1 MLYRKWVIIMNNNMP
16 NNFNNGMSNN
26 MNDNNNL
33 MAREANEELIG
44 GQSNIGNGPDVM
56 QGVSNVQN
64 DRGIMQ
70 GFNNV
75 QNPNGVMQGM
85 ESVAQDMNNSVPMP
99 GQFNAGVNNYT
110 MQVERP
116 QENPV
121 PNEPIMPNVEPQM
134 PNSDMNIPNF
144 NNSQPMNINA
154 EGIPTNNQTM
164 PQMSIN
170 NNIFEGLRDD
180 NQAKE
185 PINNL
190 NQGLDTINDF
200 NRPVVDVG
208 VPSGAEFSTQVNEQP
223 EMPLPQNENV
233 LTEPINGAPQET
245 SQSFNVNPSIDLNTP
260 NIDAPTVGISNES
273 ENPSIPNIDISNIN
287 EENINNEVT
296 NANIQNSIDN
306 TSKIPNPFAMNN
318 ANLQANLNGQ
328 MNNEANIP
336 QTNIMGT
343 PINMEQSSEINQMTM
358 EEPVVSPIM
367 DQPQVSD
374 NVSINNQ
381 IGNTQDLNSFVG
393 TPQQPEFNNNVE
405 KPIPQMNNNNYQ
417 SVDMPQEKVKKFPL
431 SLRETILVT
440 IALIGIVA
448 VVIMYWPN

>member
-144 NNSQPMNINA
+144 NN
-154 EGIPTNNQTM
+154 
-164 PQMSIN
+164 
-170 NNIFEGLRDD
+170 
-180 NQAKE
+180 
-185 PINNL
+185 
-190 NQGLDTINDF
+190 
-200 NRPVVDVG
+200 
-208 VPSGAEFSTQVNEQP
+208 
-223 EMPLPQNENV
+223 
-233 LTEPINGAPQET
+233 
-245 SQSFNVNPSIDLNTP
+245 
-260 NIDAPTVGISNES
+260 
-273 ENPSIPNIDISNIN
+273 
-287 EENINNEVT
+287 
-296 NANIQNSIDN
+296 
-306 TSKIPNPFAMNN
+306 
-318 ANLQANLNGQ
+318 
-328 MNNEANIP
+328 
-336 QTNIMGT
+336 
-343 PINMEQSSEINQMTM
+343 
-358 EEPVVSPIM
+358 
-367 DQPQVSD
+367 
-374 NVSINNQ
+374 
-381 IGNTQDLNSFVG
+381 
-393 TPQQPEFNNNVE
+393 
-405 KPIPQMNNNNYQ
+405 
-417 SVDMPQEKVKKFPL
+417 
-431 SLRETILVT
+431 
-440 IALIGIVA
+440 
-448 VVIMYWPN
+448 

>member
-1 MLYRKWVIIMNNNMP
+1 
-16 NNFNNGMSNN
+16 
-26 MNDNNNL
+26 
-33 MAREANEELIG
+33 
-44 GQSNIGNGPDVM
+44 
-56 QGVSNVQN
+56 
-64 DRGIMQ
+64 
-70 GFNNV
+70 
-75 QNPNGVMQGM
+75 
-85 ESVAQDMNNSVPMP
+85 
-99 GQFNAGVNNYT
+99 
-110 MQVERP
+110 
-116 QENPV
+116 
-121 PNEPIMPNVEPQM
+121 
-134 PNSDMNIPNF
+134 
-144 NNSQPMNINA
+144 
-154 EGIPTNNQTM
+154 
-164 PQMSIN
+164 
-170 NNIFEGLRDD
+170 
-180 NQAKE
+180 
-185 PINNL
+185 
-190 NQGLDTINDF
+190 
-200 NRPVVDVG
+200 
-208 VPSGAEFSTQVNEQP
+208 
-223 EMPLPQNENV
+223 
-233 LTEPINGAPQET
+233 
-245 SQSFNVNPSIDLNTP
+245 
-260 NIDAPTVGISNES
+260 
-273 ENPSIPNIDISNIN
+273 
-287 EENINNEVT
+287 
-296 NANIQNSIDN
+296 
-306 TSKIPNPFAMNN
+306 MNN